1 MICGLCH
8 FPNLPLS
15 GWWSMKVRGLLSVAQ
30 ALLMEQASHSTDR
43 LVPDSTAVTL
53 ASKILFWT
61 AKTVKCGIKYTSNSL
76 ICIISLHWL
85 WILIYLSDFICI
97 LIAFLLCVQSVSDA
111 SVCLQRQ
118 YVLFIY
124 YLLWTVNSNGRV
136 CLFSITLVNMPR
148 G

>member
-1 MICGLCH
+1 MAYATSLIC
-8 FPNLPLS
+8 LS
-15 GWWSMKVRGLLSVAQ
+15 PADGPWRWGGLLSVAQ
-30 ALLMEQASHSTDR
+30 ALLMEQASHNTDR
-43 LVPDSTAVTL
+43 LVPDSAAATL
-53 ASKILFWT
+53 ASQILFWT
-61 AKTVKCGIKYTSNSL
+61 AKTVKCGIKSISNSL
-76 ICIISLHWL
+76 ICIIFLHWL